1 MAENEE
7 VVDQEG
13 EITQPDLDQS
23 EKPEIDYQL
32 KFKEAQDLYV
42 RTHADFENAKKRLEK
57 DKAMAL
63 EYAYEKIASDLL
75 PVIDALHAALQS
87 AQKEEEGREAQPI
100 SQGLELT
107 LHKMHEVLAKHGIEC
122 VECVAEFDPSVHNAV
137 MHVSAEHKQEGEI
150 VEVFQKGYKYKER
163 LLRPAMVSIAKNN

>member
-1 MAENEE
+1 MTEQPEE
-7 VVDQEG
+7 TQEL
-13 EITQPDLDQS
+13 ESASQEDTPKPD
-23 EKPEIDYQL
+23 IDYQAR
-32 KFKEAQDLYV
+32 FKEAQDLYV

-63 EYAYEKIASDLL
+63 EYAYEKIACDLL
-75 PVIDALHAALQS
+75 PVIDALHAALES
-87 AQKEEEGREAQPI
+87 ARKEEETRGERPI
-100 SQGLELT
+100 SKGLELT